1 MDKIAL
7 TLSDN
12 ISCEYIC
19 SSIQKLLS
27 KYNNQLNN
35 KLLVIELREIFE
47 SNQNL
52 LPKLEFKD
60 ENYVTR

>member
-1 MDKIAL
+1 MDKIAI
-7 TLSDN
+7 TLSEN

-27 KYNNQLNN
+27 NNNQPNN

-60 ENYVTR
+60 ENYATR